1 MSLKK
6 ITEIKIIDGEVTS
19 RIASEDA
26 IDEKPTGANNNTIQE
41 QRLAQASP
49 MQICLQVGVSCY
61 QTKDQNKA
69 SYGVYAT

>member
-41 QRLAQASP
+41 NRDWHPL
-49 MQICLQVGVSCY
+49 
-61 QTKDQNKA
+61 
-69 SYGVYAT
+69 